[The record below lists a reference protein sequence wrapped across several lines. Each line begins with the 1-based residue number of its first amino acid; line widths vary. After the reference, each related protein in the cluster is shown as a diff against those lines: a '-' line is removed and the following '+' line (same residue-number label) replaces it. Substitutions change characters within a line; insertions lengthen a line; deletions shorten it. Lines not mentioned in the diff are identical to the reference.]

1 MAQQKGH
8 TEYFST
14 VLLIF
19 TPRDAAPPKATELQA
34 ILQGITPVLETLQR
48 YGCQDQSQ
56 YRPANSNSIQPLLET
71 HTDLPDINKAV
82 QRPAVLNNKD
92 NNVKVSLHICATSS
106 NQF

>member
-19 TPRDAAPPKATELQA
+19 TPRDAVPPKATELQA

-48 YGCQDQSQ
+48 YGCQGSVTVQALQ
-56 YRPANSNSIQPLLET
+56 TATLSNLY
-71 HTDLPDINKAV
+71 
-82 QRPAVLNNKD
+82 LN
-92 NNVKVSLHICATSS
+92 LTLIFQT
-106 NQF
+106 